1 MKMFRVVVNGN
12 EYKVGIEEL
21 VGEQITLPSPAKG
34 ITSIPAPA
42 PAKLAAQP
50 VPANTVEMSKGDNRI
65 TAPMPGTILR
75 VAVNAG
81 DKASKGQTLL
91 VLEAMKM
98 ENEILAPSDCLIK
111 EVAVSQGV
119 SVNVGDTLVVMS
131 S

>member
-12 EYKVGIEEL
+12 EYRVGIEEL
-21 VGEQITLPSPAKG
+21 NEHQASHPAAVQAKPAPSPAP
-34 ITSIPAPA
+34 SRPASQPAP
-42 PAKLAAQP
+42 
-50 VPANTVEMSKGDNRI
+50 SKDADPGTAGGRI

-81 DKASKGQTLL
+81 DKAIKGQTLL

-98 ENEILAPSDCLIK
+98 ENEILAPNDCFIQ
-111 EVAVSQGV
+111 EVAVTQGV

>member
-21 VGEQITLPSPAKG
+21 TEQGANNPAKAYA
-34 ITSIPAPA
+34 APSSR
-42 PAKLAAQP
+42 PAQP
-50 VPANTVEMSKGDNRI
+50 KSAPKPEQTKGSESTNDRI
-65 TAPMPGTILR
+65 AAPMPGTILR

-81 DKASKGQTLL
+81 DKAIKGQTLM

-98 ENEILAPSDCLIK
+98 ENEILAPTDCMIR
-111 EVAVSQGV
+111 EVAVTQGV

>member
-12 EYKVGIEEL
+12 EYRVGIEEL
-21 VGEQITLPSPAKG
+21 NENQASHPAAVQAKPVSSPAPPK
-34 ITSIPAPA
+34 A
-42 PAKLAAQP
+42 AAQP
-50 VPANTVEMSKGDNRI
+50 IPTKNIELNQSNGRI

-81 DKASKGQTLL
+81 EKAIKGQTLL